1 MPSSEAVPVV
11 TLRSLPAWALVL
23 AGAIAGGGGGS
34 LLGPALAGGT
44 STVTTEQVRA
54 IVDEAVVRN
63 NAVLVGQFQL
73 LLAQDKLS
81 RSSP

>member
-11 TLRSLPAWALVL
+11 TLRSLPAWALV
-23 AGAIAGGGGGS
+23 
-34 LLGPALAGGT
+34 LAGGT